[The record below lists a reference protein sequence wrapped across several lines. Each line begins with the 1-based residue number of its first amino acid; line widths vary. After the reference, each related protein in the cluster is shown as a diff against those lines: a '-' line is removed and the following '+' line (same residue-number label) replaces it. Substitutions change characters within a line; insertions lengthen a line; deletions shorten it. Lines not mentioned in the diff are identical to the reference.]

1 MTVRTRDRVDRAAAL
16 IGVEQ
21 AFTVLSR
28 RATLPRMRAK
38 FIAQVGA
45 PIEPGVY
52 PLLRRI
58 ADWGPIRNSE
68 LASRIGLDVS
78 TVSRQV
84 AGLERAGLVMRTV
97 DPDDRRAALLALSA
111 EGTRVMTK
119 LQRARRALMG
129 EALAEWPVEDLERL
143 GQLLEQ
149 FADALDGIR

>member
-1 MTVRTRDRVDRAAAL
+1 MDREAAL

-38 FIAQVGA
+38 LIEQVGA

-58 ADWGPIRNSE
+58 SQWGPIRNSE

-84 AGLERAGLVMRTV
+84 AGLERTGLVIRTV

-111 EGTRVMTK
+111 EGTRMVNK
-119 LQRARRALMG
+119 IQRARRELMG
-129 EALAEWPVEDLERL
+129 AALADWPVEDLERL
-143 GQLLEQ
+143 GELLEQ

>member
-1 MTVRTRDRVDRAAAL
+1 MHTRERVERNAAL
-16 IGVEQ
+16 IAVEQ

-38 FIAQVGA
+38 LIAQVGA
-45 PIEPGVY
+45 PIEPGLY

-58 ADWGPIRNSE
+58 GQWGPIRNSE

-84 AGLERAGLVMRTV
+84 AGLERTGLVIRTV
-97 DPDDRRAALLALSA
+97 DPDDGRAALLALSA
-111 EGTRVMTK
+111 EGTRVVAK
-119 LQRARRALMG
+119 LQRARRELMG
-129 EALAEWPVEDLERL
+129 EALAEWPVDDLERL
-143 GQLLEQ
+143 AELLEQ

>member
-1 MTVRTRDRVDRAAAL
+1 MTVRTRERVDREAAL

-21 AFTVLSR
+21 AFTV
-28 RATLPRMRAK
+28 RAK
-38 FIAQVGA
+38 LIAQVGVA
-45 PIEPGVY
+45 IEPGVY

-68 LASRIGLDVS
+68 LALRIGLDVS

-84 AGLERAGLVMRTV
+84 AGLERAGLVMRAV
-97 DPDDRRAALLALSA
+97 DPDDGRAALLALSA

-129 EALAEWPVEDLERL
+129 DALAEWPVEDLERL
-143 GQLLEQ
+143 GELLEQ